1 VFLESQAINNWEFIG
16 EKGDFRL
23 EKADQSSYLYFP
35 LTNEAGMMS
44 SITPLLKGDIK
55 SGQNTFA
62 LTPVSAEDLHN
73 NKSGR
78 NFWLLV
84 DDKELIS
91 AVGNSA
97 KQRAERYN
105 NGEKTVLEA
114 GLLWHKIIR
123 KNNDF
128 NIKTEITNFVP
139 ANEEKVELMQ
149 VKIIN
154 TGDKERKITPT
165 AAVPIYGRSADNLRD
180 HRHVTSLLNHTQ
192 TLDYGVAVSPTLS
205 FDERGHQENEVSYA
219 VLGAEESGD
228 KPLGFYP
235 IVEEFIGEGGSLDWP
250 EAVLKKSDEYVK
262 ADQLIKGYESIGA
275 LRFEDIQLKPGESRS
290 YITAVIIDEGENILN
305 EAVDK
310 YLTEDKFAYHL
321 NENKTF
327 WEQKIDKLQIES
339 SQADFD
345 RWMRWVTLQPILRRI
360 YGCSFLPHHD
370 YGRGGRG
377 WRDLWQDNLA
387 LLLMEPDGVRESL
400 LNNFAGIRI
409 DGTNATIIGSKPG
422 EFIAD
427 RNNISRV
434 WMDHGSW
441 PFLTTKLYIDQSGD
455 LEFLLEN
462 QSYFKDSHTSFGKE
476 LDENWEPEDGNKL
489 LDQNNNIY
497 QGTIIEHLLV
507 QHLTIF
513 FNVGEN
519 NNLKLEGA
527 DWNDGLDMAE
537 EKGESVA
544 FTALYASNLLE
555 MADLLKALKEQNSQD
570 KLELAEEVEILFD
583 SIGSVIDYDS
593 VGEKRERLV
602 RYFDSFGSKVSGN
615 KIDFEIDELRKDL
628 KRKAEWI
635 FKHLRKNEWLE
646 NEAGYSWFNGYY
658 NNNGERLEGDH
669 PLGVRMTLTGQVF
682 SIMSGAAT
690 DKQVEKIIESADHY
704 LKDSS
709 VGGYRLNT
717 DFKEVLLDMG
727 RAFGFAYG
735 HKENG
740 AMFSHMAVMYSNALY
755 QRGFAKAGYEV
766 ISSIYDHA
774 SDFEKSRIYPG
785 IPEYINQKG
794 RGMYHYLT
802 GSASWLLLTMVT
814 QVYGVRGRLG
824 DLILDPKLLGEQFD
838 ENGHAAISTVFA
850 DRKIEVIYNNQN
862 QLNYPDYRIKEIKI
876 NNEKVDF
883 SLDKRAALLKKD
895 LIEKAEK
902 GEELKIEVK
911 LY

>member
-1 VFLESQAINNWEFIG
+1 MFLESQAINNWEFVG
-16 EKGDFRL
+16 KKGDFRL
-23 EKADQSSYLYFP
+23 ENADQSSYLYFP

-91 AVGNSA
+91 AAGNSA

-105 NGEKTVLEA
+105 DGEKAVLEA
-114 GLLWHKIIR
+114 GLLWHKMIR
-123 KNNDF
+123 ENKKL

-139 ANEEKVELMQ
+139 ANKEKVELMK

-154 TGDKERKITPT
+154 TGEKTKKITPT

-180 HRHVTSLLNHTQ
+180 HRHVTSLLNNTQ
-192 TLDYGVAVSPTLS
+192 TLEYGVSVSPTLS
-205 FDERGHQENEVSYA
+205 FDERGHKENDVSYA
-219 VLGAEESGD
+219 VIGAEESGA

-235 IVEEFIGEGGSLDWP
+235 LVEEFIGEGGSLDWP
-250 EAVLKKSDEYVK
+250 EAVIKKSDEFVK
-262 ADQLIKGYESIGA
+262 AGKSINGYETMGA
-275 LRFEDIQLKPGESRS
+275 IRFEDIELKAGESRS
-290 YITAVIIDEGENILN
+290 YITAVIIDEGENII
-305 EAVDK
+305 EDAAQK
-310 YLTEDKFAYHL
+310 YLSKDKFEYYL
-321 NENKTF
+321 NENKSF
-327 WEQKIDKLQIES
+327 WEQKIDKLQFES

-400 LNNFAGIRI
+400 LNNFAGVRI
-409 DGTNATIIGSKPG
+409 DGTNATIIGSEPG

-455 LEFLLEN
+455 LEFLLEK

-476 LDENWEPEDGNKL
+476 LDENWDAEKGNRL
-489 LDQNNNIY
+489 LDKDNNIY

-555 MADLLKALKEQNSQD
+555 MADLLKKLKEKRSQD
-570 KLELAEEVEILFD
+570 KLELAQELKILFD

-593 VGEKRERLV
+593 VGEKRARLA
-602 RYFDSFGSKVSGN
+602 RYFDSFGSKVSGE
-615 KIDFEIDELRKDL
+615 KTEFEIDELRKDL
-628 KRKAEWI
+628 IRKANWI
-635 FKHLRKNEWLE
+635 FKHLRENEWLKNKE
-646 NEAGYSWFNGYY
+646 GFSWFNGYY
-658 NNNGERLEGDH
+658 DNKGERLEGDH
-669 PLGVRMTLTGQVF
+669 PLGARMTLTGQVF

-690 DKQVEKIIESADHY
+690 DSQVEKIIESADHY
-704 LKDSS
+704 LKDES

-755 QRGFAKAGYEV
+755 QRGFAEAGFEV
-766 ISSIYDHA
+766 ISSIYEHA
-774 SDFEKSRIYPG
+774 SDFAKSRIYPG

-824 DLILDPKLLGEQFD
+824 NLILDPKLLVEQFD
-838 ENGHAAISTVFA
+838 KNGHAAISTVFA
-850 DRKIEVIYNNQN
+850 DRKIEVEYNNPD
-862 QLNYPDYRIKEIKI
+862 QLNYSDYRIKEIKI
-876 NNEKVDF
+876 DNEKVDF
-883 SLDKRAALLKKD
+883 SIDKRAAVLKKD
-895 LIEKAEK
+895 LIQKKEKNRN
-902 GEELKIEVK
+902 LKIEV
-911 LY
+911 LLS